1 LETAWVSSG
10 PPDIKQR
17 IQLIASFRIQ
27 ICDALAG
34 MGYAAVG
41 SFVTLALME
50 LVMYPWGLTDP
61 EDNII
66 TDRDDIPELEWIEMQ
81 RLE

>member
-1 LETAWVSSG
+1 
-10 PPDIKQR
+10 
-17 IQLIASFRIQ
+17 
-27 ICDALAG
+27 

-61 EDNII
+61 EANII

-81 RLE
+81 PLE

>member
-1 LETAWVSSG
+1 
-10 PPDIKQR
+10 
-17 IQLIASFRIQ
+17 
-27 ICDALAG
+27 

-41 SFVTLALME
+41 SFAILALME

-61 EDNII
+61 EATII

-81 RLE
+81 PLE